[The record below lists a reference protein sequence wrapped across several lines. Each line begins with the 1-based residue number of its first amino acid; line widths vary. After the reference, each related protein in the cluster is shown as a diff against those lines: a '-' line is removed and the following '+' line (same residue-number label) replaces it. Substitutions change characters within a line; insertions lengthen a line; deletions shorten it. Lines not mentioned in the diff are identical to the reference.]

1 MYFRKIFR
9 ENYLFFIFFGL
20 YLLVGSI
27 LLFFV
32 ETGDLIKFLGEHRS
46 ENLDSFFKNFTKMG
60 EEWSYIFLIII
71 LLFIRFGDALFV
83 LLLGGMVTVVSFG
96 LKKVFA
102 HPRPITYF
110 KSIEEWDSIQVV
122 DGLHVIGG
130 MTSFPSG
137 HTMSGFAL
145 FGFLALI
152 SKNKTW
158 MNVLMFITAF
168 GVAISRVYLV
178 HHFLKDIVFGAFLGV
193 MIAILFHWLLEKYIW
208 RKPSHQLNRSL
219 FNRSKMEG
227 V

>member
-20 YLLVGSI
+20 YLLAGSV
-27 LLFFV
+27 LLFFI
-32 ETGDLIKFLGEHRS
+32 ETGDLIKFFGAHRS
-46 ENLDSFFKNFTKMG
+46 EGLDTFFKYFTKVG
-60 EEWSYIFLIII
+60 EEWSYILLIII
-71 LLFIRFGDALFV
+71 LLFVRFGDALFV

-96 LKKVFA
+96 LKKIFA
-102 HPRPITYF
+102 HPRPISYF

-122 DGLHVIGG
+122 EGLHVIGG

-145 FGFLALI
+145 FGFLALL

-158 MNVLMFITAF
+158 AGVLMFVIAL
-168 GVAISRVYLV
+168 GVGISRVYLV

-193 MIAILFHWLLEKYIW
+193 LIAILFHWLLDKYIW
-208 RKPSHQLNRSL
+208 RKPSHFLNRSL
-219 FNRSKMEG
+219 IKQSKIEDA
-227 V
+227 